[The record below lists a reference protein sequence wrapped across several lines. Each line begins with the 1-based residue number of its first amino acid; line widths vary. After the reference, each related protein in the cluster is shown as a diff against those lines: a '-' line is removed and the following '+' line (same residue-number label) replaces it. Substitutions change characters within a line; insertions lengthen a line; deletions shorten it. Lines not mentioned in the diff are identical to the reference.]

1 MLVQRRVFMGARGES
16 GGEGPSALQGLG
28 TRCET
33 PDQESAE
40 TGLRVWVPE
49 GAAARPRRGESRWP
63 LGERRC
69 SQAEL
74 GGLNTTTGPE
84 PVLGRPRR
92 SALCSGQHV
101 QAGRPAMCRALPY
114 TDMHVPMVP
123 GELDPGLHGHCRL
136 RHGAGPLTL
145 CLGTW
150 SPQAMWQSEGCPGDA
165 RPLGGRGC

>member
-1 MLVQRRVFMGARGES
+1 M
-16 GGEGPSALQGLG
+16 
-28 TRCET
+28 
-33 PDQESAE
+33 
-40 TGLRVWVPE
+40 WVPE
-49 GAAARPRRGESRWP
+49 GVAVRPCRGESRWP

-74 GGLNTTTGPE
+74 GDLNTTTGPE
-84 PVLGRPRR
+84 LVLGRPCR

-101 QAGRPAMCRALPY
+101 QVAGRPCAGHSQ
-114 TDMHVPMVP
+114 TDMHVPVVP

-136 RHGAGPLTL
+136 CCGAGPLTL

-165 RPLGGRGC
+165 PPLGGRGC

>member
-28 TRCET
+28 TWCET

-74 GGLNTTTGPE
+74 GGLNTAAGPE
-84 PVLGRPRR
+84 PVLGKGLRQD
-92 SALCSGQHV
+92 L
-101 QAGRPAMCRALPY
+101 AGEKADGR
-114 TDMHVPMVP
+114 
-123 GELDPGLHGHCRL
+123 
-136 RHGAGPLTL
+136 
-145 CLGTW
+145 W
-150 SPQAMWQSEGCPGDA
+150 
-165 RPLGGRGC
+165 GRGGAARLSWGA